1 MAVNFF
7 DVRNVIKEVPDAQIY
22 MFIGERSN
30 GKTYSS
36 LSYALDNYVK
46 DGGRFAY
53 VRRLSESTRVKY
65 MRELFNGNVATGDVN
80 KHLKHLGYDGIT
92 FFSGC
97 FFPYV
102 VGEKGKYERLETPIG
117 YTFSINT
124 WETSKGAS
132 FPEITSIIFDEFL
145 TRQYYLPN
153 EPALFENLVS
163 SIVRQRANVKIIM
176 LANTVS
182 WTAPY
187 FTEWGLNHVREMSQ
201 GSYDIYQTGDNARK
215 IVVCY
220 TEHSGAKESDVFFNY
235 DNPRSRMITSGVWE
249 TAMYP
254 PIPENLDDWTT
265 GEPCYIQS
273 IEGWSLKII
282 PAQTPD
288 GMEVILVYDNGREII
303 HIDAPYI
310 DTRYKDRIVYTD
322 YFYPCANC
330 KMALTKHND
339 DYSKFIALCLKQ
351 GRVFYSNNTVGEN
364 LRNYLKFST
373 TYSPIPN

>member
-1 MAVNFF
+1 MAKFF
-7 DVRNVIKEVPDAQIY
+7 DVRNVIEKVPDAQIY

-36 LSYALDNYVK
+36 LSYALDNYTE
-46 DGGRFAY
+46 GNGRFAY
-53 VRRLSESTRVKY
+53 VRRLSESTRSKY
-65 MRELFNGNVATGDVN
+65 MRELFNGNIATGDLARHFN
-80 KHLKHLGYDGIT
+80 KLGYDGMT
-92 FFSGC
+92 FYSGC
-97 FFPYV
+97 FFPYIND
-102 VGEKGKYERLETPIG
+102 EKGKRQRLDEPCG

-132 FPEITSIIFDEFL
+132 FPEVTTIIFDEFL

-163 SIVRQRANVKIIM
+163 SIVRQRDNVKIIM

-187 FTEWGLNHVREMSQ
+187 FTEWGLNHVREMEQ
-201 GSYDIYQTGDNARK
+201 GSYDEYKTGDGKRK
-215 IVVCY
+215 IIVCY
-220 TEHSGAKESDVFFNY
+220 TEHSGAKASDVFFNY

-254 PIPENLDDWTT
+254 PIPDDISQWEM

-273 IEGWSLKII
+273 IEGWSAKLI

-288 GMEVILVYDNGREII
+288 GMEVLLAFDNGREII
-303 HIDAPYI
+303 HTEPPYI
-310 DTRYKDRIVYTD
+310 DNRYMDRIVYTD
-322 YFYPCANC
+322 YFYPCINC
-330 KMALTKHND
+330 KMALTKHSDN
-339 DYSKFIALCLKQ
+339 YSKFIALCLKQ
-351 GRVFYSNNTVGEN
+351 GRVFYANNAVGEN
-364 LRNYLKFST
+364 IRNYLKFST